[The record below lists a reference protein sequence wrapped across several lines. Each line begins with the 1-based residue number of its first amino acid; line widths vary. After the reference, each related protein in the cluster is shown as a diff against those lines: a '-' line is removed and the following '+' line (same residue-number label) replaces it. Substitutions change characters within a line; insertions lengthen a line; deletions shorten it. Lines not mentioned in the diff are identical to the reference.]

1 MVVIKK
7 QQTKAYILLESLV
20 ALAILTMIVS
30 LVLGE
35 VNRDRAKVAENLHRQ
50 EVLNLAQ
57 MAVQTK
63 QNHLS
68 LNGIS
73 VSVVRSDKEIR
84 VYEAG
89 KEVLHVFQY

>member
-68 LNGIS
+68 LDGIT
-73 VSVVRSDKEIR
+73 VSVVRSDREIR

-89 KEVLHVFQY
+89 KEVLHVTQY